1 MSVVVDASAMVA
13 LHFEDEAAPFAAL
26 EERLSRGEKAFT
38 APNFCQEVM
47 EALRRAVREGRT
59 SDSDVNAFLTVVD
72 SYDLEAIP
80 VNPMAGCSTW
90 LLAETLNVSAYD
102 AGYVAVAKAK
112 GLPLWTKDGPL
123 ILKLKREKMAFKP

>member
-1 MSVVVDASAMVA
+1 MSVVVDASAIVA

-38 APNFCQEVM
+38 APNFYQEVM
-47 EALRRAVREGRT
+47 ESLRRAVREGRT
-59 SDSDVNAFLTVVD
+59 SDADVNAFLTVVD
-72 SYDLEAIP
+72 SYDVEAVP

-90 LLAETLNVSAYD
+90 LLAEKLNVSAYD

-112 GLPLWTKDGPL
+112 GLPLWSKDGPL
-123 ILKLKREKMAFKP
+123 ISKLKREKMAFKP